1 MDSEMKV
8 SRPGT
13 RHNDH
18 ATTQNQI
25 SILGVCTVKPPH
37 LHNSTPITTCQR
49 KYCYFTVNFIW
60 YVLCIFDTQ

>member
-8 SRPGT
+8 SGPGT
-13 RHNDH
+13 QHNDH

-37 LHNSTPITTCQR
+37 LHNSTPIPTYKGNTA
-49 KYCYFTVNFIW
+49 I
-60 YVLCIFDTQ
+60 LL